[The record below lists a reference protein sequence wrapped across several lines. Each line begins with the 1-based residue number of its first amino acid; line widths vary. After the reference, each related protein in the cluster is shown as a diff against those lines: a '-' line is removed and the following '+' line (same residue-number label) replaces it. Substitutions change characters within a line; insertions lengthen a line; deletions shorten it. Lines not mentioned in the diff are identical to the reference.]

1 MGFFSLQTI
10 VLPLLKGDQVAL
22 SWNRKEKLT
31 NQNHNTNLRRLLNS
45 DNGNFFDEKNQN
57 MPPGLPGWGLVLA
70 RAQPWACVSE
80 VFLEGCQPPLRQN
93 TLWGA
98 RTCCWPRI
106 GYNCVASP
114 FSVSFSRLK
123 TPLKITKQREQV
135 LWGRE
140 DVAKWIEHTHP
151 SVSQAWA
158 KMVHAFT
165 TRKQTAGFYN
175 WNVGL
180 SSHLSKSEALELGD
194 KMNIMILQPICPL
207 QLQFFMTSIQSVN

>member
-1 MGFFSLQTI
+1 MEAFLIKTNKTC
-10 VLPLLKGDQVAL
+10 LLAYLGGVWFWPGYSREPVYLKSFQRDVTTRQ
-22 SWNRKEKLT
+22 
-31 NQNHNTNLRRLLNS
+31 LL
-45 DNGNFFDEKNQN
+45 
-57 MPPGLPGWGLVLA
+57 L
-70 RAQPWACVSE
+70 C
-80 VFLEGCQPPLRQN
+80 QN

-98 RTCCWPRI
+98 CTCCWPRI
-106 GYNCVASP
+106 VYNCVASP

-151 SVSQAWA
+151 SVSQDWA